1 MRQKE
6 TEAILRIAKKIK
18 QIREEKN
25 ITIENF
31 YIDTNIHISR
41 VESGKVNFSINTL
54 IIICNYLEVS
64 LHDFF
69 LGI

>member
-6 TEAILRIAKKIK
+6 TEVILKIAKKIK

-54 IIICNYLEVS
+54 IIICNYLEVP
-64 LHDFF
+64 LVDFF
-69 LGI
+69 EGI

>member
-6 TEAILRIAKKIK
+6 TEVILRIAKKIK

-54 IIICNYLEVS
+54 IIICNYLEVR
-64 LHDFF
+64 LDDFF
-69 LGI
+69 QGI